1 MKKFESSNEILDFA
15 INSEQQAVDFY
26 TRLAEEAKNPIVKQT
41 FLEYAQEEVGHKA
54 KLLKIKAEGIFDE
67 SSEKVPDL
75 KISDYILKTLPNEIT
90 DYADALKLAMHREK
104 AAFKLYTNI
113 ANQVENPDLKKIFFK
128 LAEEEAKHKLR
139 FELEYDEF
147 VMTEN

>member
-1 MKKFESSNEILDFA
+1 MKKFETTAEILDFA
-15 INSEQQAVDFY
+15 INSEQQAIDFY
-26 TRLAEEAKNPIVKQT
+26 TKLAQKAINPIVKQA
-41 FLEYAQEEVGHKA
+41 FVEYAQEEVGHKA
-54 KLLKIKAEGIFDE
+54 KLLKIKEEGIFDE
-67 SSEKVPDL
+67 ASENVPDL
-75 KISDYILKTLPNEIT
+75 KLSDYILKTLPDEIN

-113 ANQVENPDLKKIFFK
+113 ANQVDSPELKKIFFK

-147 VMTEN
+147 VLTEN

>member
-1 MKKFESSNEILDFA
+1 MKKFETIEEILDFA
-15 INSEQQAVDFY
+15 IHSEQQAVDFY
-26 TRLAEEAKNPIVKQT
+26 TKLAEKAGNPIVKQA

-54 KLLKIKAEGIFDE
+54 KLLKIKTEGIFE
-67 SSEKVPDL
+67 TSYEKVPDL
-75 KISDYILKTLPNEIT
+75 KLSDYILKTLPDEIN
-90 DYADALKLAMHREK
+90 DYADSLKMAMHREK

-113 ANQVENPDLKKIFFK
+113 ANQVKNADLKNVFFK

-147 VMTEN
+147 VLKEN